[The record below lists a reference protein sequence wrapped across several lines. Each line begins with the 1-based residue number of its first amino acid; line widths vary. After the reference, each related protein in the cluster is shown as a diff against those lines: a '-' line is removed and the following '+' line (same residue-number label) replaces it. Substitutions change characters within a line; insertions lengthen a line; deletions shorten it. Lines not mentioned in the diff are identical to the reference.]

1 MADGGV
7 VERCLNCGKLHDTGN
22 CDYPSFLHSCS
33 SCNIISIDGNHH
45 DPPCKPNNG
54 KSSFRRNIY
63 SVEPIELFRIRLSDK
78 NEWFHVLD
86 AESGEMTMAR
96 EGLVMQSPG
105 AEVTFN
111 FEFKPNANPIVICK
125 ATAVKRF
132 TVLLAK
138 PIQSAWRFRAR
149 LIPTID
155 TGLLCFPM
163 RKAITRVRGK
173 LVVPDE
179 FKYNAAII
187 IGIWSTNTTSK
198 VQFKV
203 RASSDGKITD
213 DPFNF
218 TMVP

>member
-1 MADGGV
+1 MV
-7 VERCLNCGKLHDTGN
+7 PR
-22 CDYPSFLHSCS
+22 S
-33 SCNIISIDGNHH
+33 
-45 DPPCKPNNG
+45 
-54 KSSFRRNIY
+54 
-63 SVEPIELFRIRLSDK
+63 
-78 NEWFHVLD
+78 D

-96 EGLVMQSPG
+96 DGLVMQSPG

-155 TGLLCFPM
+155 TGLLRFPM

-213 DPFNF
+213 DPFNGYYGSLTF
-218 TMVP
+218 DEKGETTISENVTREGATNRFFSLDLAKRYVPNKAVVSLRKENEMFQKQMEQDRIKIEQLQQALAKAAVSVS